1 MIKKKIITW
10 RRYFHQHPELSGEE
24 QQTAL
29 FIAQLLRSWG
39 LAVSEHVG
47 GGYGVVGMLAGDPE
61 YKCIALRAD
70 MDALPVLEDATPYLP
85 VVN

>member
-1 MIKKKIITW
+1 MKVDKEKIITW

-47 GGYGVVGMLAGDPE
+47 GGYGVAGR
-61 YKCIALRAD
+61 YGCFTCTGRCYS
-70 MDALPVLEDATPYLP
+70 YLP